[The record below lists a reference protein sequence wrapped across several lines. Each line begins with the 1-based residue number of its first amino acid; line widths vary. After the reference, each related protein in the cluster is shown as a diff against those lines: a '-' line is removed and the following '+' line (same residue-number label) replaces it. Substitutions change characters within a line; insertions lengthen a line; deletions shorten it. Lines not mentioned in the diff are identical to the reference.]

1 MVEAVKTAP
10 LPLREAARGFTVW
23 VFMSRYTLSGQMTIL
38 VFTTVNCFSP
48 AVTVPTT
55 WPSSRRFVP
64 STATSFPQ
72 AVRAVPLL
80 PPPPG
85 GEVRVAAGGEVLAF
99 RQVSWLRLVRV
110 VHAPH
115 GKHFALVF
123 GDIPLDL
130 RQSHSPTLHAP
141 RPFGRYCLRHQACAS
156 AIAS

>member
-1 MVEAVKTAP
+1 MAVEASSAAWKVSADTVMVSALMAWMVTSRLFPGSVVQPEMVMPSPAENFSVRSPQPVTFMVEAVKTAP

-72 AVRAVPLL
+72 AVRAVTP
-80 PPPPG
+80 
-85 GEVRVAAGGEVLAF
+85 A
-99 RQVSWLRLVRV
+99 
-110 VHAPH
+110 
-115 GKHFALVF
+115 
-123 GDIPLDL
+123 
-130 RQSHSPTLHAP
+130 
-141 RPFGRYCLRHQACAS
+141 
-156 AIAS
+156 